1 MPPKSS
7 LKTTDNGRGAAGAG
21 GRRPM
26 KTTLLSSSQSQQ
38 DQDDL
43 VTRHLKCSEP
53 ASGSVVAA
61 ASGSVLDKIS
71 RNCSSEE
78 KKYLA
83 GLSILEQKVCF
94 IAQDHLESSFDLRR
108 SGGFIAWKNSGGGGG
123 GGGGN

>member
-7 LKTTDNGRGAAGAG
+7 LKTTDSGGTVAAG

-26 KTTLLSSSQSQQ
+26 KTTLLSQ
-38 DQDDL
+38 DEL
-43 VTRHLKCSEP
+43 VKCDVMKCSEP
-53 ASGSVVAA
+53 VAAAVVAA
-61 ASGSVLDKIS
+61 SASASVLDKIS

-94 IAQDHLESSFDLRR
+94 IAQDHLESSFDLGR
-108 SGGFIAWKNSGGGGG
+108 SGGFIAWKNSGGGS
-123 GGGGN
+123 

>member
-7 LKTTDNGRGAAGAG
+7 LKTTDGG

-26 KTTLLSSSQSQQ
+26 KTTLLSQ
-38 DQDDL
+38 DEL
-43 VTRHLKCSEP
+43 VVAAGSDVKCSEP
-53 ASGSVVAA
+53 VVAEVA
-61 ASGSVLDKIS
+61 AGTASVSVLDKIS

-94 IAQDHLESSFDLRR
+94 IAQDHLESSFDLGR

-123 GGGGN
+123 N

>member
-7 LKTTDNGRGAAGAG
+7 LKTTEGG

-26 KTTLLSSSQSQQ
+26 KTTLLSQ
-38 DQDDL
+38 DEL
-43 VTRHLKCSEP
+43 VTRSDVKCSEP
-53 ASGSVVAA
+53 AAAAAVVAA
-61 ASGSVLDKIS
+61 AVSWSTSVLDKIS

-94 IAQDHLESSFDLRR
+94 IAQDHLESSFDLGR
-108 SGGFIAWKNSGGGGG
+108 SGGFIAWKNSGGG
-123 GGGGN
+123 N

>member
-7 LKTTDNGRGAAGAG
+7 LKTTDGG

-26 KTTLLSSSQSQQ
+26 KTTLLSQ
-38 DQDDL
+38 DEL
-43 VTRHLKCSEP
+43 VAAAVSNAKCSEP
-53 ASGSVVAA
+53 ASASASAVAA
-61 ASGSVLDKIS
+61 VASSESVLDKIS

-94 IAQDHLESSFDLRR
+94 IAQDHLESSFDLGR
-108 SGGFIAWKNSGGGGG
+108 SGGFIAWKNSGGGI
-123 GGGGN
+123 

>member
-7 LKTTDNGRGAAGAG
+7 LKTTDGG

-26 KTTLLSSSQSQQ
+26 KTTLLSQ
-38 DQDDL
+38 DEL
-43 VTRHLKCSEP
+43 VAQRSDVKCSEP
-53 ASGSVVAA
+53 VVASV
-61 ASGSVLDKIS
+61 ASSESSSESVLDKIS

-94 IAQDHLESSFDLRR
+94 IAQDHLESSFDLGR
-108 SGGFIAWKNSGGGGG
+108 SGGFIAWKNSGGGI
-123 GGGGN
+123 

>member
-7 LKTTDNGRGAAGAG
+7 LKTTDGG

-26 KTTLLSSSQSQQ
+26 KTTLLSQ
-38 DQDDL
+38 DEL
-43 VTRHLKCSEP
+43 VVAAGSDVKCSEP
-53 ASGSVVAA
+53 AVAA
-61 ASGSVLDKIS
+61 SSVAASASVLDKIS

-78 KKYLA
+78 KKYLG

-94 IAQDHLESSFDLRR
+94 IAQDHLESSFDLGR

-123 GGGGN
+123 GII